1 MTILKILTYPNPR
14 LYKIAK
20 PVDEINKCHQDL
32 IKNMTHTMYLFNGIG
47 LAATQVDF
55 HERIIVIDISEE
67 KNNLMVLINPDILE
81 RTGSQEYQEGCLSVP
96 HVFEKVERFE
106 KIKVKALD
114 QDGKHFEF
122 EAEGLLSVCI
132 QHEVDH
138 LDGKVFV
145 DYLSTLKRNRIK
157 SKLIKVQKKKLIN
170 NE

>member
-20 PVDEINKCHQDL
+20 SVDEINKCHQDL
-32 IKNMTHTMYLFNGIG
+32 IKNMAHTMYEFNGIG
-47 LAATQVDF
+47 LAAPQVDF
-55 HERIIVIDISEE
+55 HERIIVIDVTEE

-96 HVFEKVERFE
+96 QIFEKVERFE

-122 EAEGLLSVCI
+122 VADGLLSVCI
-132 QHEVDH
+132 QHEIDH

>member
-1 MTILKILTYPNPR
+1 MTILKILTYPNSR

-20 PVDEINKCHQDL
+20 PVDKINKGHKEL
-32 IKNMTHTMYLFNGIG
+32 IKNMTHTMYECNGIG

-67 KNNLMVLINPDILE
+67 KNNLIVLINPDILE

-96 HVFEKVERFE
+96 QVFEKIERFE
-106 KIKVKALD
+106 KIKVKSLD
-114 QDGKHFEF
+114 QDGKYFEF
-122 EAEGLLSVCI
+122 EADGLLSVCI
-132 QHEVDH
+132 QHEIDH

-145 DYLSTLKRNRIK
+145 DYLSALKRNRIK
-157 SKLIKVQKKKLIN
+157 SKLIKVQKKKLKN

>member
-20 PVDEINKCHQDL
+20 PVDEINKGHQDL
-32 IKNMTHTMYLFNGIG
+32 IKNMTHTMYELNGIG

-67 KNNLMVLINPDILE
+67 KNNLIVLINPDILE

-96 HVFEKVERFE
+96 QIFEKVERFE
-106 KIKVKALD
+106 KIKVRALD
-114 QDGKHFEF
+114 QDGKYFEF
-122 EAEGLLSVCI
+122 EADGLLSVCI
-132 QHEVDH
+132 QHEIDH

>member
-1 MTILKILTYPNPR
+1 MTILKILTYPNTR

-20 PVDEINKCHQDL
+20 PVDEINKGHQDL
-32 IKNMTHTMYLFNGIG
+32 IKNMIHTMYEFNGIG

-55 HERIIVIDISEE
+55 HERIIVIDISEA

-81 RTGSQEYQEGCLSVP
+81 GIGSQEYQEGCLSVP
-96 HVFEKVERFE
+96 QVFERVERFE
-106 KIKVKALD
+106 KIKVKALN
-114 QDGKHFEF
+114 QDGKYFEF

-132 QHEVDH
+132 QHEIDH

-157 SKLIKVQKKKLIN
+157 SKLIKV
-170 NE
+170 

>member
-20 PVDEINKCHQDL
+20 PVNEINKEHQDL
-32 IKNMTHTMYLFNGIG
+32 IKNMTHTMYECNGIG
-47 LAATQVDF
+47 LSATQVDF

-67 KNNLMVLINPDILE
+67 KNNLIVLINPDILE

-96 HVFEKVERFE
+96 QVFEKIERFE
-106 KIKVKALD
+106 KIKVKSLD
-114 QDGKHFEF
+114 QDGKYFEF
-122 EAEGLLSVCI
+122 EADGLLSVCI
-132 QHEVDH
+132 QHEIDH

-145 DYLSTLKRNRIK
+145 DYLSALKRNRIK
-157 SKLIKVQKKKLIN
+157 SKLIKVQKKKLKN

>member
-20 PVDEINKCHQDL
+20 PVYEINKRHQDL
-32 IKNMTHTMYLFNGIG
+32 IKNMTHTMYECNGIG
-47 LAATQVDF
+47 LSATQVDF

-67 KNNLMVLINPDILE
+67 KNNLIVLINPDILE

-96 HVFEKVERFE
+96 QVFEKIERFE
-106 KIKVKALD
+106 KIKVKSLD
-114 QDGKHFEF
+114 QDGKYFEF
-122 EAEGLLSVCI
+122 EADGLLSVCI
-132 QHEVDH
+132 QHEIDH

-145 DYLSTLKRNRIK
+145 DYLSALKRNRIK
-157 SKLIKVQKKKLIN
+157 SKLIKVQKKKLKN

>member
-1 MTILKILTYPNPR
+1 MTILKILTYPNSR

-20 PVDEINKCHQDL
+20 PVDEINKYHQDL
-32 IKNMTHTMYLFNGIG
+32 IKNMAHTMYECNGIG

-96 HVFEKVERFE
+96 QIFEKVERFE
-106 KIKVKALD
+106 KIKVRALD
-114 QDGKHFEF
+114 QDGKYFEF
-122 EAEGLLSVCI
+122 EADGLLSVCI
-132 QHEVDH
+132 QHEIDH

>member
-1 MTILKILTYPNPR
+1 MAKLNILTFPDPR
-14 LYKIAK
+14 LRKVAV
-20 PVDEINKCHQDL
+20 PVTKFDKSLENFVSDML
-32 IKNMTHTMYLFNGIG
+32 ETMYEENGIG
-47 LAATQVDF
+47 LAASQVDF

-96 HVFEKVERFE
+96 QIFEKVERFE
-106 KIKVKALD
+106 KIKVRALD
-114 QDGKHFEF
+114 QYGKYFEF
-122 EAEGLLSVCI
+122 EADGLLSVCI
-132 QHEVDH
+132 QHEIDH

-145 DYLSTLKRNRIK
+145 DYLSALKRNRIK

>member
-1 MTILKILTYPNPR
+1 
-14 LYKIAK
+14 
-20 PVDEINKCHQDL
+20 
-32 IKNMTHTMYLFNGIG
+32 MYEFNGIG

-96 HVFEKVERFE
+96 QIFEKVERFE
-106 KIKVKALD
+106 KIKVRALD
-114 QDGKHFEF
+114 KDGKYFEF
-122 EAEGLLSVCI
+122 VADGLLSVCI
-132 QHEVDH
+132 QHEIDH

-145 DYLSTLKRNRIK
+145 DYLSNLKRNRIK

>member
-20 PVDEINKCHQDL
+20 SVDEINKCHQDL
-32 IKNMTHTMYLFNGIG
+32 IKNMAHTMYEFNGIG
-47 LAATQVDF
+47 LAAPQVDF
-55 HERIIVIDISEE
+55 HERIIVIDVTEE

-96 HVFEKVERFE
+96 QIFEKVERFE
-106 KIKVKALD
+106 KIKVRALD
-114 QDGKHFEF
+114 QDGKYFEF
-122 EAEGLLSVCI
+122 VADGLLSVCI
-132 QHEVDH
+132 QHEIDH